1 MIMSLS
7 QAVVIA
13 GQWRPPMDNRKPF
26 RIMRQCLCWLENFW
40 NNPSLTHSTPT
51 NQTAPPIIHKVV
63 RPMPA
68 CSAVVYAWFP
78 MGIRL
83 CIGMV
88 TSESKVNHQITK
100 GVKWLKKVLIHVK
113 RGQKVLPRLILLK
126 RRQDLIRKF
135 RNWLLK
141 LKGGSVSIIVL
152 QPKRLM
158 RKKIFF

>member
-1 MIMSLS
+1 
-7 QAVVIA
+7 
-13 GQWRPPMDNRKPF
+13 
-26 RIMRQCLCWLENFW
+26 
-40 NNPSLTHSTPT
+40 
-51 NQTAPPIIHKVV
+51 
-63 RPMPA
+63 
-68 CSAVVYAWFP
+68 

-100 GVKWLKKVLIHVK
+100 GVKWLKKVLNHVK
-113 RGQKVLPRLILLK
+113 RGQKVLPRLMLLK
-126 RRQDLIRKF
+126 RRQDFIRKF

-158 RKKIFF
+158 RKI